1 MTKKLK
7 MISIGN
13 SDIQI
18 NDVGNPNLHKKRSVG
33 IVKFDST
40 NVGRAIVF
48 DQHLIDILYKDKSFD
63 ERQHSACNKYL
74 SVIARGLHLSNPPFG
89 ERVSGNQHSSPV
101 SKACILIKVQRHL
114 KKSCGREIESRFW
127 FLMTNSPRKI
137 QNLDI
142 QLMIKCADSLL
153 NFYFI
158 GSDSPVSLFRKALA
172 NQL

>member
-1 MTKKLK
+1 

-33 IVKFDST
+33 IVRFDST

-74 SVIARGLHLSNPPFG
+74 SVIARGLLEKIN
-89 ERVSGNQHSSPV
+89 
-101 SKACILIKVQRHL
+101 KYT
-114 KKSCGREIESRFW
+114 KKK
-127 FLMTNSPRKI
+127 LVT
-137 QNLDI
+137 
-142 QLMIKCADSLL
+142 
-153 NFYFI
+153 
-158 GSDSPVSLFRKALA
+158 V
-172 NQL
+172 